1 MENFFQKKII
11 FIARILKHSLDEEND
26 TDNTENI
33 TGYWGKELKIALF
46 RLVVFY
52 KIHTAMKMIMAAI

>member
-1 MENFFQKKII
+1 MI